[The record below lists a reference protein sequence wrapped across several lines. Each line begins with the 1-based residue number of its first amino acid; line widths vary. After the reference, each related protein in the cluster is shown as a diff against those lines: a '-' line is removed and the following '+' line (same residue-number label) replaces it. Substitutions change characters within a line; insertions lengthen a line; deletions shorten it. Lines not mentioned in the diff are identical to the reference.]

1 MRMLRL
7 TSLALAGVVAAV
19 LVTPAPVRAQQVDI
33 KPPAKVKR
41 DKYVITA
48 AEIAE
53 HPDLKDGYDVV
64 KSLRNQWLRVTRGT
78 GSALGGGSTPP
89 VDRTVF
95 GGCRPNDANCTPPS
109 AGSGGGNTPVP
120 HESGSPYAESG
131 ATMNSPGKAGPV
143 IYIDEIRQE
152 GLDQLRTLRAAD
164 IFEARYMTGNE
175 ASGRYGAGHENGAIL
190 VKTVKFGRG

>member
-7 TSLALAGVVAAV
+7 TALAFAGVIAAV
-19 LVTPAPVRAQQVDI
+19 LVAPAPVSAQQVDI

-64 KSLRNQWLRVTRGT
+64 KSLRNQWLRVTRGS
-78 GSALGGGSTPP
+78 GSALAGADP
-89 VDRTVF
+89 TVQTSL
-95 GGCRPNDANCTPPS
+95 GKGCIKDPTNCTANAP
-109 AGSGGGNTPVP
+109 SGGAPVP

-131 ATMNSPGKAGPV
+131 GTMNQAGKAGPV
-143 IYIDEIRQE
+143 LYINEVKQE
-152 GLDQLRTLRAAD
+152 GIDQLRSLRPTD

-175 ASGRYGAGHENGAIL
+175 ASGRYGAGHESGAIL
-190 VKTVKFGRG
+190 VKTVQFAKP

>member
-7 TSLALAGVVAAV
+7 TALAFAGVIAAALVA
-19 LVTPAPVRAQQVDI
+19 PAPVSAQQVDI

-64 KSLRNQWLRVTRGT
+64 KSLRNQWLRVTRGS
-78 GSALGGGSTPP
+78 GSALAGADAGTPEKLGMGCKKTDPGCTPGGS
-89 VDRTVF
+89 
-95 GGCRPNDANCTPPS
+95 
-109 AGSGGGNTPVP
+109 GSSPVP
-120 HESGSPYAESG
+120 HESGTPYAESSG
-131 ATMNSPGKAGPV
+131 TMNQAGKAGPV
-143 IYIDEIRQE
+143 LYINEIKQE
-152 GLDQLRTLRAAD
+152 AIDQLRTLRPTD

-175 ASGRYGAGHENGAIL
+175 ATGRYGAGHESGAIL
-190 VKTVKFGRG
+190 VKTVQFGKP

>member
-7 TSLALAGVVAAV
+7 TALAFAGVVAAV

-64 KSLRNQWLRVTRGT
+64 KSLRNQWLRVTRGSGT
-78 GSALGGGSTPP
+78 ALGSADHSPSTSLGK
-89 VDRTVF
+89 
-95 GGCRPNDANCTPPS
+95 GCIKDPTNCAANQP
-109 AGSGGGNTPVP
+109 AGSSPVP
-120 HESGSPYAESG
+120 HESGSPYAESSG
-131 ATMNSPGKAGPV
+131 TMNSASNAGPV
-143 IYIDEIRQE
+143 LYIDEIKQE
-152 GLDQLRTLRAAD
+152 RIDQLRTLRAAD

-175 ASGRYGAGHENGAIL
+175 ATGRYGSGHENGAIL
-190 VKTVKFGRG
+190 VKTMRFGRG

>member
-7 TSLALAGVVAAV
+7 TALVFAGVVAAV

-48 AEIAE
+48 DEIAE

-64 KSLRNQWLRVTRGT
+64 KSLRNQWLRVTRGS
-78 GSALGGGSTPP
+78 GSALAGADPSVQTSLGK
-89 VDRTVF
+89 
-95 GGCRPNDANCTPPS
+95 GCIKDPTGCTANQP
-109 AGSGGGNTPVP
+109 AGSSPVP
-120 HESGSPYAESG
+120 HESGTPYAESG
-131 ATMNSPGKAGPV
+131 GTLNAISKAGPV
-143 IYIDEIRQE
+143 LYIDEIKQQ
-152 GLDQLRTLRAAD
+152 GIDQLRTLRPAD

-175 ASGRYGAGHENGAIL
+175 ATGRYGAGHENGAIL
-190 VKTVKFGRG
+190 VKTVRFGKG

>member
-7 TSLALAGVVAAV
+7 TALAFAGVIAAALVA
-19 LVTPAPVRAQQVDI
+19 PAHLRAQQVDI

-48 AEIAE
+48 DEIAE

-64 KSLRNQWLRVTRGT
+64 KSLRNQWLRVTRGS
-78 GSALGGGSTPP
+78 GSALGGADPTTQTSLGK
-89 VDRTVF
+89 
-95 GGCRPNDANCTPPS
+95 GCIKDPNNCTANQPT
-109 AGSGGGNTPVP
+109 GGAPVP

-131 ATMNSPGKAGPV
+131 GTMNGVTKAGPV
-143 IYIDEIRQE
+143 LYIDEIKQE
-152 GLDQLRTLRAAD
+152 GIDQLRTLRPAD

-190 VKTVKFGRG
+190 VKTVRFGKG

>member
-7 TSLALAGVVAAV
+7 ASLAFAGVVAVA

-53 HPDLKDGYDVV
+53 HPDLKDGYDVIKV
-64 KSLRNQWLRVTRGT
+64 LRSQWLRVTRGS
-78 GSALGGGSTPP
+78 GGALGGGSSTAP
-89 VDRTVF
+89 DRKVF
-95 GGCRPNDANCTPPS
+95 GGCRPNDASCTPPS
-109 AGSGGGNTPVP
+109 SASGGGSTPVP

-143 IYIDEIRQE
+143 VYIDEIKQE
-152 GLDQLRTLRAAD
+152 GLDQLRTLRPAD

-190 VKTVKFGRG
+190 VKTVRFGRG